1 MKGRFLNYLINKLN
15 KNIMPKFDGTGPRGE
30 GPMTGR
36 GFGQCGGGFGRGN
49 GRGFGFRRFFSKKEL
64 SQDLES
70 YRDELKAE
78 LNAVEEEIE
87 SQNK

>member
-1 MKGRFLNYLINKLN
+1 
-15 KNIMPKFDGTGPRGE
+15 MPKFDGTGPRGE

-36 GFGQCGGGFGRGN
+36 GFGPCGGGFGRGN

-78 LNAVEEEIE
+78 LNAVEEEM
-87 SQNK
+87 QNQ

>member
-1 MKGRFLNYLINKLN
+1 
-15 KNIMPKFDGTGPRGE
+15 MPKFDGTGPRGE